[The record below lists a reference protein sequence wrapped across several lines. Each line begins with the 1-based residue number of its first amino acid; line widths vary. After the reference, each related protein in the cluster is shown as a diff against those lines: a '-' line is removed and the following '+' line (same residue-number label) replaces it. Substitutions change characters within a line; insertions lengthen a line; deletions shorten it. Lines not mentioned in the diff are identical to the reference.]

1 MFTYTLH
8 CKIGVHLFYY
18 KFLGERFI
26 ETLKDAK
33 IKRRLRKI
41 TARKIQYNISW
52 SWWLALMKNKV
63 GVPEEYP
70 LPNYQFSEIVSQYT
84 RETATGD
91 VKGKIGKD
99 VYKVAL
105 QVERL

>member
-1 MFTYTLH
+1 
-8 CKIGVHLFYY
+8 
-18 KFLGERFI
+18 
-26 ETLKDAK
+26 
-33 IKRRLRKI
+33 
-41 TARKIQYNISW
+41 
-52 SWWLALMKNKV
+52 MKNKV

>member
-1 MFTYTLH
+1 MACSY
-8 CKIGVHLFYY
+8 
-18 KFLGERFI
+18 E
-26 ETLKDAK
+26 
-33 IKRRLRKI
+33 
-41 TARKIQYNISW
+41 
-52 SWWLALMKNKV
+52 NKV
-63 GVPEEYP
+63 GVPEKYP

-84 RETATGD
+84 REIATGD